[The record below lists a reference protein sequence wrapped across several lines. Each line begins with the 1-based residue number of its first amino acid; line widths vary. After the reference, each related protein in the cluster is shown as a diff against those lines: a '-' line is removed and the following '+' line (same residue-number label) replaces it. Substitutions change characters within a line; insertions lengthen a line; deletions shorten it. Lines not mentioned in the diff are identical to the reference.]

1 MKALSVK
8 QPWASLIA
16 SGQKPIET
24 RVWPTNYRG
33 ELLIVSSKSPK
44 IDNLPCGMALCVV
57 NLIDCRPMVE
67 SDQEAAQCEV
77 YEGAWS
83 WVFENI
89 RPIEPFPVRGQL
101 GIYDVECQPVILP
114 MLV

>member
-1 MKALSVK
+1 
-8 QPWASLIA
+8 
-16 SGQKPIET
+16 
-24 RVWPTNYRG
+24 
-33 ELLIVSSKSPK
+33 
-44 IDNLPCGMALCVV
+44 MALCVV

-89 RPIEPFPVRGQL
+89 RPMEPFPVRGQL
-101 GIYDVECQPVILP
+101 GIYDGVPAGYPADVSLNILP
-114 MLV
+114 QFKFFPSRRQFIHYNLVSVCFSV